1 MKRLIAAVLLAVF
14 AAVGF
19 AQPAFAHNTLTS
31 SNPKDGSSIAAA
43 PDTVT
48 LTFNDDVQP
57 GEGNQIVVSGPGDT
71 RWTSGSAQVDVD
83 GTKAGI
89 SLPPLGPAGEYT
101 IAYRILSAD
110 GHVVKDVL
118 SFTLT
123 EDGDGKPLS
132 TGADDG
138 GEDSGG
144 LPLWVWIVGAVV
156 LLGAGL
162 VFALRLGREQE

>member
-14 AAVGF
+14 AAVGL

-31 SNPKDGSSIAAA
+31 SNPKDGSSIAVA
-43 PDTVT
+43 PDAVT

-57 GEGNQIVVSGPGDT
+57 GEGNQIVVGGPDGT
-71 RWTSGSAQVDVD
+71 RWTSGSEPVDVD
-83 GTKAGI
+83 GTKA
-89 SLPPLGPAGEYT
+89 STALPPLGPAGKYT
-101 IAYRILSAD
+101 VAYRILSAD
-110 GHVVKDVL
+110 GHVVKDVI

-123 EDGDGKPLS
+123 EDGGGQPLS
-132 TGADDG
+132 TGAAEG
-138 GEDSGG
+138 GEDPGG